1 MVELFLADGDAQQT
15 GGQQCHRWPTVA
27 LVEQSPT
34 GDNGMVVTIGSVGEG
49 STIPKLPWTA
59 DGAAMLGGCGG
70 ENWRKEDETMVAS
83 VLTKVNGVT
92 SHGDGNEDYDIARRS
107 CTKCED
113 SQWGSSGTR
122 QLMPEGYTGNYT
134 PTIADL
140 HGHAVITTN
149 PSSDKVAE
157 VFAKIQTLL
166 KRSQKK
172 EERMCLS
179 TRNEVYNLLI
189 SDLDKAWSA
198 IKESRKDEHP

>member
-34 GDNGMVVTIGSVGEG
+34 GDNGMVVITGSVGEG

-92 SHGDGNEDYDIARRS
+92 SHGDGNEGYDIARRS
-107 CTKCED
+107 CTKCEGQSVGQQRHQAID
-113 SQWGSSGTR
+113 ARG
-122 QLMPEGYTGNYT
+122 
-134 PTIADL
+134 L
-140 HGHAVITTN
+140 HGAT
-149 PSSDKVAE
+149 E
-157 VFAKIQTLL
+157 VFAKFQTLL